1 MSRKEIYAWSSL
13 VLTLAILGYYLISVF
28 GLPAEVENYSEQIT
42 ALIWKVIGIA
52 FLVQLVLDLLNSTKI
67 GGVAKDERDIEIES
81 KGFRNAYYFLMAAI
95 ISVVINLLISDF
107 LSEASDQDHFLALP
121 FMTFHVLV
129 FIVFTAM
136 IIKSATQLIYYNM
149 ELYG

>member
-52 FLVQLVLDLLNSTKI
+52 FLVQLVLDLLDSTKI
-67 GGVAKDERDIEIES
+67 GGVAKDERDKLIES
-81 KGFRNAYYFLMAAI
+81 KAFRNAYYFLMVA
-95 ISVVINLLISDF
+95 VITLIVNVLITDAVSQ
-107 LSEASDQDHFLALP
+107 ASGEKLFLALP
-121 FMTFHVLV
+121 FMMFHILV
-129 FIVFTAM
+129 FVLFTA
-136 IIKSATQLIYYNM
+136 ILIKSGTQIFYYQR
-149 ELYG
+149 GI